1 MIGISIPPRKLASST
16 EESFS
21 LSPEDKQFIPHF
33 LMKKETISLKVP
45 FHNELKAESI
55 HQNHY
60 LDSAQRAAYKVT
72 IKDGLFYNADG
83 RLLEGPLVYVLF
95 PDYRLYAASVYAKLN
110 HSHISSGLDLK
121 GAGIM
126 YFERGR
132 LITVSNDSGHYKPTR
147 SEMQDALKWFS
158 DQNLHK
164 PFIFEDHSDQHC
176 DQELNGIKYSHVHID
191 PAVDHVALT
200 PIGTQDLIASLSAL
214 KQEAISSIAE
224 DSDSEFE
231 NFIQQ
236 LSEKC
241 NFSDDDSVYFSPA
254 RENQPQSSSQA
265 SSSTMDDKNIFNR
278 RELMMY
284 TCLQF
289 AKDGKNYSSRFN
301 GVLKISL

>member
-1 MIGISIPPRKLASST
+1 MIGVSIPPRKLTSST

-33 LMKKETISLKVP
+33 LMKKDTISLKVP

-60 LDSAQRAAYKVT
+60 LDSDQRAAYKIT
-72 IKDGLFYNADG
+72 IKDGLFYNAEG
-83 RLLEGPLVYVLF
+83 RLLDGPLVYVLF

-110 HSHISSGLDLK
+110 HSYISSGLDLK
-121 GAGIM
+121 GAGIL

-158 DQNLHK
+158 DQNVHK
-164 PFIFEDHSDQHC
+164 PFIFEDHSDQHS
-176 DQELNGIKYSHVHID
+176 DQDLNGIKYSHVHND

-200 PIGTQDLIASLSAL
+200 PIDNQDLVSSLSVL
-214 KQEAISSIAE
+214 KQEAISSR
-224 DSDSEFE
+224 DDDFDSELE
-231 NFIQQ
+231 NLIQH
-236 LSEKC
+236 LSQKC
-241 NFSDDDSVYFSPA
+241 NFSDDDSVYFSPP
-254 RENQPQSSSQA
+254 RDNIPESNSQA
-265 SSSTMDDKNIFNR
+265 SSSTMSSNNIFDR